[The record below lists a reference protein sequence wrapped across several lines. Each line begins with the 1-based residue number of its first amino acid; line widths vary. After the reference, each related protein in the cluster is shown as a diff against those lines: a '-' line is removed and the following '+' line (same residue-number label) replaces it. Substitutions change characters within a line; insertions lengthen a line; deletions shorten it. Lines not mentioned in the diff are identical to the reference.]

1 MSITVYTKPNCP
13 QCSRTKAMLKSKGF
27 DYEEVDV
34 TTNEE
39 IVEYLLSKGFRA
51 LPVVETDKEM
61 WSGFRY
67 DKIKELTYEK

>member
-1 MSITVYTKPNCP
+1 MNITVYTKPNCP
-13 QCSRTKAMLKSKGF
+13 QCSRTKAMLKNKGF
-27 DYEEVDV
+27 NYEEVDV

-39 IVEYLLSKGFRA
+39 IVEYLLSKGFQA

-67 DKIKELTYEK
+67 DKIKELTHAD

>member
-1 MSITVYTKPNCP
+1 MKITVYTKPNCP

-27 DYEEVDV
+27 SYEEVDV

-39 IVEYLLSKGFRA
+39 IVEYLLSKGFRS

-67 DKIKELTYEK
+67 DKIKELTHAD